1 MNIITGRTGNP
12 HITSQQMRDTNIA
25 VIGKSDCVLNVGR
38 NFAAEQLDSNTIRIH
53 DGQLS
58 LQGCIASIDAGEY
71 EDFTIENGSIG
82 FERVDYIVAHYR
94 RIYDSDNNLLES
106 VNLEVEECDI
116 STPIIDGVQSIP
128 TEYENSLTI
137 REGAIDYYF
146 RLYAIFV
153 KNLNIESI
161 VPMYEIF
168 NEQSKWMDV
177 TYSSLFKNYSDGQKL
192 QYRKSGNLIEIR
204 GSATPVTDLPI
215 DDLGTLYTIGTIPI
229 NCAPSTAV
237 RLLCQGSSLAVW
249 NLTIDSNG
257 EISVSRYRTGT
268 VLEDLKP
275 KSWLPMQATYL
286 LG

>member
-82 FERVDYIVAHYR
+82 YERIDYIVAHYR

-106 VNLEVEECDI
+106 VNLEVEKCDI
-116 STPIIDGVQSIP
+116 STPIIDGAQSIP
-128 TEYENSLTI
+128 KEYENSLTI
-137 REGAIDYYF
+137 REGAINYYF

-161 VPMYEIF
+161 VPMYQIF
-168 NEQSKWMDV
+168 NESSKWMDV
-177 TYSSLFKNYSDGQKL
+177 TYSSLFQNYSDVQKL
-192 QYRKSGNLIEIR
+192 LYRKSGNLIEIR
-204 GSATPVTDLPI
+204 GEFKPKKTIIDSAEQLIGYI
-215 DDLGTLYTIGTIPI
+215 DES
-229 NCAPSTAV
+229 CAPSSDV
-237 RLLCQGSSLAVW
+237 RKICQGSGAGIWLF
-249 NLTIDSNG
+249 TIKPNG
-257 EISVSRYRTGT
+257 ELRFSKFQIGGT
-268 VLEDLKP
+268 FHEVTENTRL
-275 KSWLPMQATYL
+275 AAHAIYL